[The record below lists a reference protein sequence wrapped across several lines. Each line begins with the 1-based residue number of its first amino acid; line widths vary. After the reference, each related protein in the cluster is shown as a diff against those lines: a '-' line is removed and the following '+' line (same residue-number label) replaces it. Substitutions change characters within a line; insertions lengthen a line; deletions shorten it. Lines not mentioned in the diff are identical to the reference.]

1 MNDQIVGGEF
11 ANADLRTL
19 QREQDRMRNNQLLQD
34 LALRQRALDAETAY
48 RNNALA
54 QQAQI
59 AQMQWLTPNA
69 TSAMGFGSN
78 ERIAQ
83 FPYQMETADS
93 AARNALAREQIQN
106 QLAIARLYTQV
117 PEGNKISPALANTK
131 AGTLYAEADLADR
144 RANDRRQRAL
154 AIANA
159 QLAAEGHKFWSTD
172 RGQAQDIIKNLIPI
186 YPEAAELVFDPK
198 SFKFVLPRIQPQ
210 GEQVQQLQPTAQ
222 PSPTGGQFGQLP
234 PGFQVVPGSIMDSII
249 NGAPTTVAPSMG
261 GFNIGPYRFTPT
273 AQPSPTGGQFN
284 QFPPLDS
291 PTAINPRRMF
301 DDGATMSFHGATAT
315 NPQTG
320 ERIQFIN
327 GRWQPIP

>member
-1 MNDQIVGGEF
+1 MALGIYGTTLSDLGRHSILNDQVVGGEF
-11 ANADLRTL
+11 AAADERTL
-19 QREQDRMRNNQLLQD
+19 QRE
-34 LALRQRALDAETAY
+34 RQRAQERQFLRDAAIRQQALNDETAY

-54 QQAQI
+54 QQAQL
-59 AQMQWLTPNA
+59 AQMQWNTPNA

-117 PEGNKISPALANTK
+117 PEGNKISPAFANTK
-131 AGTLYAEADLADR
+131 AGTMYAEADLADQQ
-144 RANDRRQRAL
+144 ANDRRQRAL

-159 QLAAEGHKFWSTD
+159 QLGAEGHKFWSTD

-198 SFKFVLPRIQPQ
+198 SFKFVLPKIQSQ
-210 GEQVQQLQPTAQ
+210 EEQVQQLQPTAQ

-234 PGFQVVPGSIMDSII
+234 SGFQVVPGSIMDSII
-249 NGAPTTVAPSMG
+249 NGAPMTVAPPMG
-261 GFNIGPYRFTPT
+261 GFNVGPYRFTP
-273 AQPSPTGGQFN
+273 
-284 QFPPLDS
+284 
-291 PTAINPRRMF
+291 
-301 DDGATMSFHGATAT
+301 
-315 NPQTG
+315 
-320 ERIQFIN
+320 IQ
-327 GRWQPIP
+327 